1 MSLEMKGKNGPKP
14 DLVWDALTL
23 LSPLRLPVPPSRHFV
38 EVIDSTANF
47 AFYFVAIPNGKCE
60 TV

>member
-1 MSLEMKGKNGPKP
+1 
-14 DLVWDALTL
+14 
-23 LSPLRLPVPPSRHFV
+23 V
-38 EVIDSTANF
+38 EVLDSTANF